1 MNRQTNES
9 DFIVRCPTDVE
20 RPTSSEK
27 AKNELIKKCATIE
40 AFKTCEIDVMSLNHE
55 GCIVRLLLFNV
66 LLMD

>member
-27 AKNELIKKCATIE
+27 AKNELIKK
-40 AFKTCEIDVMSLNHE
+40 MRNY
-55 GCIVRLLLFNV
+55 
-66 LLMD
+66 